1 MSVRHSLLKL
11 GSLSTAIGTIT
22 VGGPLGVGLV
32 CGLIALVFAL
42 IAVLAL
48 TGTFAEDKRR
58 EAAQTVLA
66 ILLGRDRPHS
76 TVSAA
81 RGKLGLSAESPG
93 TQHGPQSGSAA

>member
-1 MSVRHSLLKL
+1 MSLKHTLLKF
-11 GSLSTAIGTIT
+11 GGLSTVIGT
-22 VGGPLGVGLV
+22 VAVDGPIGVELV
-32 CGLIALVFAL
+32 CGLVALGFCLV
-42 IAVLAL
+42 AVLDL

-76 TVSAA
+76 AGLATRRKLAVSA
-81 RGKLGLSAESPG
+81 KQSG